1 MTGLLAHATPAGE
14 RAAITCIYLLSIGAE
29 IPFCAM
35 EASSCIADRPTQN
48 AEVELLLRVSNTQGS
63 LNFLSSAIYEFAVSL
78 CTLYL
83 QLQVTTEKLHRVE
96 IFDLQLVL
104 CFLWLEQCILLWCVC
119 VALAICELQV
129 TIQKLHCTC

>member
-35 EASSCIADRPTQN
+35 EASCIADRPTQN

-63 LNFLSSAIYEFAVSL
+63 LSFLSSAICEFVVIL

-83 QLQVTTEKLHRVE
+83 QLQVTTQKLHRVE
-96 IFDLQLVL
+96 TFDLQLSCSPGIRGLTAVS
-104 CFLWLEQCILLWCVC
+104 
-119 VALAICELQV
+119 
-129 TIQKLHCTC
+129 LHLFSTGG

>member
-1 MTGLLAHATPAGE
+1 LNVTGLLAHATPAGE

-63 LNFLSSAIYEFAVSL
+63 LSFLSSAIYEFV
-78 CTLYL
+78 YF
-83 QLQVTTEKLHRVE
+83 V
-96 IFDLQLVL
+96 
-104 CFLWLEQCILLWCVC
+104 
-119 VALAICELQV
+119 LAIAGQDRETASCSNL
-129 TIQKLHCTC
+129 